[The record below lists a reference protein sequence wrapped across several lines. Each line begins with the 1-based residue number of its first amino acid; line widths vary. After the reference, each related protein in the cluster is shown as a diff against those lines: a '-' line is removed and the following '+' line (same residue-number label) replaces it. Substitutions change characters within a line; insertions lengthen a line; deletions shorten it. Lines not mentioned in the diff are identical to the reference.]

1 MPETEVAYN
10 FQIQKSTSNGG
21 GGGGGHHHNVVGHN
35 IQRCRSHTHDETS
48 AMMLHHH
55 RHSSSSSGSAG
66 NLLNNN
72 NNDATSVSAERSF
85 KGIRYRPELGR
96 YISEIRPAQP
106 RKRKIWLGTYKT
118 AEEAARAFDAGIY
131 YTKKSITYNF
141 EDSPKTLEPLPAN
154 LSPEQEHIEIQKK
167 AKAAAARAQP
177 VGSNTN
183 SPPQS
188 ATNGNNYHHH
198 HHHHRNSDLHHHHH
212 RQVHEVCGYETAE
225 RKHPERPQEII
236 FAIVNCEVRS

>member
-10 FQIQKSTSNGG
+10 FQIQQSTSTG
-21 GGGGGHHHNVVGHN
+21 GGGGGHHNVGHN

-48 AMMLHHH
+48 AMMLH
-55 RHSSSSSGSAG
+55 RHNSSSSTG
-66 NLLNNN
+66 NHLDI
-72 NNDATSVSAERSF
+72 NNDASVSGDRSF

-141 EDSPKTLEPLPAN
+141 EDSPKILEPLPAN
-154 LSPEQEHIEIQKK
+154 LSPEQEHVEIQKK

-183 SPPQS
+183 SPQS
-188 ATNGNNYHHH
+188 ATSGNNYHHH
-198 HHHHRNSDLHHHHH
+198 HYHHHRNSDLHH
-212 RQVHEVCGYETAE
+212 RQVHEVCGYETSE
-225 RKHPERPQEII
+225 RKHTERPQEII
-236 FAIVNCEVRS
+236 FAIVK

>member
-66 NLLNNN
+66 NLLHN

-188 ATNGNNYHHH
+188 ATSGNNYHHH
-198 HHHHRNSDLHHHHH
+198 HHRNSDHLHHHHH
-212 RQVHEVCGYETAE
+212 RQVHEVCGYETSE

>member
-21 GGGGGHHHNVVGHN
+21 GGVHHNVGHN

-48 AMMLHHH
+48 AMMLHH
-55 RHSSSSSGSAG
+55 RHSSSSSASAG
-66 NLLNNN
+66 NLLNN

-188 ATNGNNYHHH
+188 ATSGNNYHHH
-198 HHHHRNSDLHHHHH
+198 HHRNSDHLHHHHH
-212 RQVHEVCGYETAE
+212 RQVHEVCGYETSE

>member
-10 FQIQKSTSNGG
+10 FPIQKSTSNGG
-21 GGGGGHHHNVVGHN
+21 GGGGGHHTVGHN
-35 IQRCRSHTHDETS
+35 IQRCGSHTHDETS
-48 AMMLHHH
+48 AMMH
-55 RHSSSSSGSAG
+55 RHSSSSS
-66 NLLNNN
+66 NHN
-72 NNDATSVSAERSF
+72 NNDSNVSAERSF
-85 KGIRYRPELGR
+85 KGIRFRPELGR

-183 SPPQS
+183 SPQS
-188 ATNGNNYHHH
+188 ATSGNNYH
-198 HHHHRNSDLHHHHH
+198 HHHHRNSDLLHHHH
-212 RQVHEVCGYETAE
+212 QVHEVCGYETSE
-225 RKHPERPQEII
+225 RKHSERPQEII
-236 FAIVNCEVRS
+236 FAIVK

>member
-66 NLLNNN
+66 NLLHN

-188 ATNGNNYHHH
+188 ATSGNNYHHH
-198 HHHHRNSDLHHHHH
+198 HHRNSDHLHHHHH